1 MPTRGGDDR
10 EDGHAAYDQLRRLR
24 REFPEHRWFRRN
36 LHVDPERRE
45 AVMERF
51 RSLGERA
58 QVAGQKVA
66 KVDTRDGVKV
76 WLADGSWLLGRP
88 SGTEP
93 LVRVYAEARSKA
105 CQEALESLMLEMIAS

>member
-1 MPTRGGDDR
+1 
-10 EDGHAAYDQLRRLR
+10 
-24 REFPEHRWFRRN
+24 
-36 LHVDPERRE
+36 
-45 AVMERF
+45 MERF

-58 QVAGQKVA
+58 RVAGKGCQGGHADSVE
-66 KVDTRDGVKV
+66 V